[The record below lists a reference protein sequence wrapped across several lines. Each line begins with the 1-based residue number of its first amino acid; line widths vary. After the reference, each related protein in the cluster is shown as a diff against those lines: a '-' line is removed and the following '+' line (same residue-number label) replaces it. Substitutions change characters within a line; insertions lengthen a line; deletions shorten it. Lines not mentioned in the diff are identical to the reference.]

1 MIFELLAIFAAGYFV
16 GGVPVAAI
24 AARLAGHDI
33 FRVGSGNM
41 GAMNAARN
49 LGWALGAAVFLLDV
63 LKGAA
68 AALLGGWMGQAAGL
82 DASLATSLA
91 AGVGAVAGHAWSP
104 YVRFR
109 GGKALATAFGMTLP
123 VVPWAGVAGLTLM
136 VALVLLLRRAT
147 PAAMLALT
155 LYPPLTGA
163 VLLRTGRPEEEAFTA
178 VTAAILIAVIS
189 LIKHVRALRRPDA

>member
-1 MIFELLAIFAAGYFV
+1 VIFELLSTFAAGYFV

-82 DASLATSLA
+82 DASFATSLA

-147 PAAMLALT
+147 LAAMLALT

-163 VLLRTGRPEEEAFTA
+163 VLLRAGRPEEEAFTA

-189 LIKHVRALRRPDA
+189 LIKHVQALRRPDA

>member
-1 MIFELLAIFAAGYFV
+1 MIFELLAAFAAGYFV

-24 AARLAGHDI
+24 VARLAGHDI

-49 LGWALGAAVFLLDV
+49 LGWTLGVAVFLLDV

-68 AALLGGWMGQAAGL
+68 ASLLGGWMGQAAGV
-82 DASLATSLA
+82 DASLATPLA

-109 GGKALATAFGMTLP
+109 GGKALATAFGMALP

-147 PAAMLALT
+147 LAAMLALA

-163 VLLRTGRPEEEAFTA
+163 VLLRAGRPEEQAFTA
-178 VTAAILIAVIS
+178 VTAAILVAVVS
-189 LIKHVRALRRPDA
+189 LIKHVQALRRRDA